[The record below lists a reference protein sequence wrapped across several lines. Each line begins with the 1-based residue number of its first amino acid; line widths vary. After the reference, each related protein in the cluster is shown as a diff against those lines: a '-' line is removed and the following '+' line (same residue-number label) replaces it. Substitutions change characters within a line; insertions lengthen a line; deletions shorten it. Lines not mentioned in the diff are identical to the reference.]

1 MPFAQRPSCRVF
13 APYVACDVIAA
24 ADPRTHRSPSCLT
37 PASCFRVVRRP
48 HLSVRMCCHAP
59 PFAQCVGPSM
69 MPTFSPSGDI
79 VVLDRFSPKFVGYE
93 LGDVVVAR
101 SATNPKQTVCKRIL
115 GMVRW
120 EASIGVIDSALD
132 CTLRVSVSMRARLW
146 SRDCTWQIR
155 TELGVYRSAC
165 ISCGDCRKLR

>member
-1 MPFAQRPSCRVF
+1 MPFAQHPSCRVF

-24 ADPRTHRSPSCLT
+24 ADPRTHRSPACLT

-120 EASIGVIDSALD
+120 EASIGAIDSALD

-146 SRDCTWQIR
+146 SRDCT
-155 TELGVYRSAC
+155 
-165 ISCGDCRKLR
+165 

>member
-1 MPFAQRPSCRVF
+1 MSRAVSHPVGVVVQFGCTLHVLHSHVFEFTMVRAFCTAPQLPRVRSLRDMRRPCGHRPTHSPFSRV
-13 APYVACDVIAA
+13 P
-24 ADPRTHRSPSCLT
+24 DP
-37 PASCFRVVRRP
+37 PACFRVVRRP

-59 PFAQCVGPSM
+59 LFAQCVGPSM

-132 CTLRVSVSMRARLW
+132 CT
-146 SRDCTWQIR
+146 
-155 TELGVYRSAC
+155 
-165 ISCGDCRKLR
+165 